1 MFSTPCPTASPP
13 VHSPRMSAAAAASRS
28 IHLHPCASPNPA
40 LRQTHYCVA
49 STSFS
54 RHPHEV
60 VEYYDLALPMPTKS
74 KSKKPRRI
82 PVRTSSCEWPN
93 DLPPLEY
100 GPGVEAEVASSSS
113 LSARALAAE
122 KSLERATSVQEW
134 PKEVWSTDNL
144 AVDSKGKGKQMPHST
159 LPQGLSLHKQKDDGS
174 EGSDSVTTERSQRT
188 AEGAA
193 TLTPKGCEGEQ
204 TPVYARSPPK
214 GETSTLS
221 DASLGGRAL
230 EERSRR
236 RSDGGLGLVGI
247 EEALGREEMRAGVPR
262 ALDDR
267 DEDEREARLGSATE
281 ISRTPSQSTTGTTD
295 SSNIDSLDTAA
306 SSLRSSTS
314 AALHEVKAPRRTS
327 PEPSTESS
335 TVTLTT
341 ETALEDDDD
350 DDEDKTE
357 ELHEAAVD
365 DYKKLSHLRRY
376 HALMELVETENGYA
390 EDLATLVN
398 VFFANLTSQPFFIE
412 DSSRVEGVV
421 RNTGELLDLHSK
433 LARQLNR
440 IVHDCGLNAECAGS
454 DVEKAADR
462 SETAVKRIAQR
473 LQRLASRFDVYKHFC
488 ARHAEA
494 LVLIREAEKRHN
506 GDDFAT
512 FERMCGNIVRGGVFT
527 SPTSSRPNSG
537 PSSPNPQA
545 LASDMSSFTASATS
559 SPSLHDDAPPTFAR
573 QQTTGRLHFADYLIK
588 PIQRL
593 CLYPLVL
600 NSLLKHTSADELATR
615 HAIEAAAAAMKK
627 VADSVDDASKQR
639 QREIVSEL
647 ISTRVEPQQSITQ
660 TFLRS
665 LGIPDLAGT
674 VDVLHHNE
682 SIRPLLSPLRFE
694 HRGIVLWSGWLL
706 IVKVRKT
713 QQLEPR
719 FWFPLA
725 GVKLSHSED
734 PNAPF
739 SWPTSAS
746 NAAGHQPIV
755 RHALRLTYGKMH
767 HFELSFSTAKELA
780 LWSRELSRAKQAR
793 TTDQGL
799 DYPTN
804 LTDFDDGRQ
813 VAIRRALERGASPEH
828 RASLALE
835 PMVPEADDAL
845 TAFFATHASAN
856 TSVESLV
863 KLWTT
868 SAKALTN
875 RNMVFTDTVLGAVQ
889 GESASQGEG
898 MGPLL
903 LTRDLSEQVIAQQL
917 RQSTGTATP
926 SFGAA
931 VGAAM
936 GKARKTASA
945 GMENVKRVRRQSSSL
960 MLNTAAL
967 PLSTATEVVDSPT
980 DTSSPEPM
988 GTTSRRDSVS
998 STWKASMLRM
1008 GTPKMRPLSTYIPAN
1023 GASAQRSLP
1032 VSPISSSMELPRIDT
1047 VLPVVSRSTNAS
1059 PRSGHPRSM
1068 SMALRDAWSQTSS
1081 SATIS
1086 RGRSNSTNSVGR
1098 HTVLSWDA
1106 PHDVSSGQMGVNG
1119 VVRHTRSIRN
1129 RASSIIGDSPTST
1142 AMEIGHSSNTNNTSS
1157 SSYASARSSYA
1168 SAQSSRAP
1176 SLDMGRD
1183 GEDMG
1188 TVKKRGW
1195 SSTLQRARTSISR
1208 PWNGSGSDLSSSKDA
1223 SHRDPAQDHL
1233 EATKQKQRGK
1243 IERSATEVQLSQRA
1257 RRSGETRRGSLP
1269 LALSSASSSSSSL
1282 YPSATSAKQSSP
1294 IISPPASSSSAH
1306 STEGQKIKRR
1316 LSSRFLQQVRLTPT
1330 PSTTSPAAVS
1340 PLTAS
1345 SKSEATTLNPVEETS
1360 IEYNG
1365 QMSPPL
1371 AESGPGTSV
1380 TRDSYFSST
1389 WSLKHRPMLRPAIF
1403 GRSASSTSPYS
1414 STASSTNTSTMTT
1427 NASNN

>member
-1 MFSTPCPTASPP
+1 
-13 VHSPRMSAAAAASRS
+13 
-28 IHLHPCASPNPA
+28 
-40 LRQTHYCVA
+40 
-49 STSFS
+49 
-54 RHPHEV
+54 
-60 VEYYDLALPMPTKS
+60 MPTKS

-100 GPGVEAEVASSSS
+100 GAEVEAEVASSSS

-122 KSLERATSVQEW
+122 KSLERATSAQEW
-134 PKEVWSTDNL
+134 PRDVWSTDNL
-144 AVDSKGKGKQMPHST
+144 DVDSKGKGKHVPCST
-159 LPQGLSLHKQKDDGS
+159 VSQGLSLHTTKDDGS
-174 EGSDSVTTERSQRT
+174 EGSDSVKTEASQRT

-214 GETSTLS
+214 GETSTLT
-221 DASLGGRAL
+221 DASVVGREL
-230 EERSRR
+230 KERSRR
-236 RSDGGLGLVGI
+236 RSDGGLGLVGV
-247 EEALGREEMRAGVPR
+247 EEALGREGMREGAPR
-262 ALDDR
+262 ALQNG
-267 DEDEREARLGSATE
+267 DEDEREATLGSATE

-341 ETALEDDDD
+341 EVALEDD

-357 ELHEAAVD
+357 EMHEAAVD
-365 DYKKLSHLRRY
+365 DNKKLSHLRRY

-412 DSSRVEGVV
+412 DPSRVEGVV

-440 IVHDCGLNAECAGS
+440 IVHDCGLSAECAGS

-462 SETAVKRIAQR
+462 SEAAVKRIAQR

-527 SPTSSRPNSG
+527 SPTGSMSSRPNSG

-545 LASDMSSFTASATS
+545 LASDVSSFTSSANS
-559 SPSLHDDAPPTFAR
+559 SPSLHDDAPPAFAR

-600 NSLLKHTSADELATR
+600 NSLLKYTSTDELATR
-615 HAIEAAAAAMKK
+615 HAIEAAAVAMKK

-725 GVKLSHSED
+725 GVKVSHSED
-734 PNAPF
+734 PDAPF
-739 SWPTSAS
+739 SWPTSAP

-780 LWSRELSRAKQAR
+780 LWSRELTKAKQAR

-835 PMVPEADDAL
+835 AVVPEADDAL
-845 TAFFATHASAN
+845 TAFFATHASAYTN
-856 TSVESLV
+856 VESLV
-863 KLWTT
+863 KLWTS
-868 SAKALTN
+868 SAKAQTN

-917 RQSTGTATP
+917 RQSTGAATP
-926 SFGAA
+926 SFAGP
-931 VGAAM
+931 
-936 GKARKTASA
+936 KA
-945 GMENVKRVRRQSSSL
+945 EQQF
-960 MLNTAAL
+960 
-967 PLSTATEVVDSPT
+967 D
-980 DTSSPEPM
+980 
-988 GTTSRRDSVS
+988 
-998 STWKASMLRM
+998 
-1008 GTPKMRPLSTYIPAN
+1008 
-1023 GASAQRSLP
+1023 AQ
-1032 VSPISSSMELPRIDT
+1032 
-1047 VLPVVSRSTNAS
+1047 
-1059 PRSGHPRSM
+1059 H
-1068 SMALRDAWSQTSS
+1068 
-1081 SATIS
+1081 
-1086 RGRSNSTNSVGR
+1086 
-1098 HTVLSWDA
+1098 
-1106 PHDVSSGQMGVNG
+1106 
-1119 VVRHTRSIRN
+1119 
-1129 RASSIIGDSPTST
+1129 
-1142 AMEIGHSSNTNNTSS
+1142 
-1157 SSYASARSSYA
+1157 
-1168 SAQSSRAP
+1168 
-1176 SLDMGRD
+1176 
-1183 GEDMG
+1183 
-1188 TVKKRGW
+1188 
-1195 SSTLQRARTSISR
+1195 
-1208 PWNGSGSDLSSSKDA
+1208 
-1223 SHRDPAQDHL
+1223 
-1233 EATKQKQRGK
+1233 
-1243 IERSATEVQLSQRA
+1243 
-1257 RRSGETRRGSLP
+1257 
-1269 LALSSASSSSSSL
+1269 
-1282 YPSATSAKQSSP
+1282 
-1294 IISPPASSSSAH
+1294 
-1306 STEGQKIKRR
+1306 
-1316 LSSRFLQQVRLTPT
+1316 
-1330 PSTTSPAAVS
+1330 
-1340 PLTAS
+1340 
-1345 SKSEATTLNPVEETS
+1345 
-1360 IEYNG
+1360 
-1365 QMSPPL
+1365 
-1371 AESGPGTSV
+1371 
-1380 TRDSYFSST
+1380 
-1389 WSLKHRPMLRPAIF
+1389 
-1403 GRSASSTSPYS
+1403 GRSAFVDSDRGRRFADRHVIARAYGHHESTRLWFLYLEDFDVAHWNPEDAAAIDLHSCEWCWR
-1414 STASSTNTSTMTT
+1414 STISAGL
-1427 NASNN
+1427 AH